1 MAAMPASVQGQAAR
15 MLCLLVIIAIH
26 APSCTP
32 VFVEAASGSAEE
44 GTRQLS
50 PCFVPALS
58 IHHNRLAA
66 FSCPAAAFRTTL
78 DRLYAPAAFPIQERG
93 RMLRSRHVLR
103 RLSDKDKQDMPQE
116 DRAKEEEAA
125 KKEEEEKEVFWMFE
139 TEKNFREELK
149 APTLLRVEFDN
160 YDVEGLVKWVQSYPF
175 AAVLPV
181 QPLMVQ
187 PTEDGCDV
195 LFRKKPTKE
204 RGAIDGGLRVC
215 VEEVTSITWDPHRW
229 PKATRNKEESVYS
242 EAVGAEG
249 TGRKAGSETEDPQRC
264 TLKVTRIAEGQ
275 MVEKKFSEKLIIQ
288 RMLKELRSE
297 DFKHGRALSSFANDL
312 SAPKG
317 PTFPDPR

>member
-160 YDVEGLVKWVQSYPF
+160 YDVEFREKYTDERARTDFVAPVAGACEVGTE
-175 AAVLPV
+175 LPIRGRYAHAFV
-181 QPLMVQ
+181 RRMRC
-187 PTEDGCDV
+187 PT
-195 LFRKKPTKE
+195 
-204 RGAIDGGLRVC
+204 
-215 VEEVTSITWDPHRW
+215 
-229 PKATRNKEESVYS
+229 
-242 EAVGAEG
+242 
-249 TGRKAGSETEDPQRC
+249 
-264 TLKVTRIAEGQ
+264 
-275 MVEKKFSEKLIIQ
+275 LISC
-288 RMLKELRSE
+288 MLRSSAACAAAHGPA
-297 DFKHGRALSSFANDL
+297 HGRWLRCL
-312 SAPKG
+312 VQ
-317 PTFPDPR
+317 